1 VGLLVDSVGDGAQAL
16 AQVDPARHEVVL
28 MDLQMPVLDG
38 LSATRQMR
46 QRPELAQLPIVALT
60 ANAFDE
66 DKAAC
71 LAADMNDFVGK
82 PVQPEALYHCLLTWL
97 PTVAQPAQAMAVPPA
112 APEPAPTDALPAW
125 VGRVAAVPGMD
136 PDLGLRMVRGNHAL
150 YLHVLRLFLR
160 NHLDDPA
167 ALRQAADAADL
178 AALHRLAHSL
188 KGLGGTV
195 GAPGLT
201 ALATELDGNARR
213 PEPDLPT
220 CQRQAAALADTLQRQ
235 LAALGQ
241 ALADPSG
248 EATPGR

>member
-1 VGLLVDSVGDGAQAL
+1 VDSVADGAQAL
-16 AQVDPARHEVVL
+16 AQVDPARHHVVL

-71 LAADMNDFVGK
+71 LAAGMNDFVGK
-82 PVQPEALYHCLLTWL
+82 PVQPEALYRCLLAWL
-97 PTVAQPAQAMAVPPA
+97 PPVATPAQPATATTPA
-112 APEPAPTDALPAW
+112 AAAAPQAAPDAAPAW
-125 VGRVAAVPGMD
+125 VDRVATVPGMD
-136 PDLGLRMVRGNHAL
+136 TDLGLRMLNGNASL
-150 YLHVLRLFLR
+150 YLHVLQLFQR
-160 NHLDDPA
+160 NHSEDVP
-167 ALRQAADAADL
+167 ALRQAADAADW

-201 ALATELDGNARR
+201 ALAAVLDAAVRQA
-213 PEPDLPT
+213 EPDLAA
-220 CQRQAAALADTLQRQ
+220 CQRHTAALADALQRLLAGLGAALADT
-235 LAALGQ
+235 A
-241 ALADPSG
+241 PS
-248 EATPGR
+248 R